1 MIAQAEY
8 KDIESINYWKKMSER
23 CKGDAKKLEHAN
35 LILNKKARDNARTPV
50 QWTAGPNAGF
60 CKEGVEPWMRVND
73 DYKTVNAE
81 AQREAKNA
89 DQLSVLQFWKRGL
102 ENRKKH
108 KDVFV
113 YGDFKTLDDKSDTIF
128 AYKRAS
134 KDEAF
139 VVVLNF
145 SGKQV
150 DWSMPKNSGVEKWVA
165 GNYTASSPDKP
176 VDGVIQ
182 LRPWEGVLGLAKP

>member
-1 MIAQAEY
+1 MT
-8 KDIESINYWKKMSER
+8 KL
-23 CKGDAKKLEHAN
+23 CKGDQKKLEHAK

-50 QWTAGPNAGF
+50 QWHDGPNAGF

-73 DYKTVNAE
+73 EYKTINAE
-81 AQREAKNA
+81 AQRKANDA

-108 KDVFV
+108 RDVFV
-113 YGDFKTLDDKSDTIF
+113 YGDFMTLDDKSDAIF

-134 KDEAF
+134 KEEAF

-145 SGKQV
+145 SGKSV
-150 DWSMPKNSGVEKWVA
+150 DWTIPKDTNIQNWVA
-165 GNYTASSPDKP
+165 GNYAASAPDKA
-176 VDGVIQ
+176 VDGTIQ
-182 LRPWEGVLGLAKP
+182 LRPWEGILGTSKP